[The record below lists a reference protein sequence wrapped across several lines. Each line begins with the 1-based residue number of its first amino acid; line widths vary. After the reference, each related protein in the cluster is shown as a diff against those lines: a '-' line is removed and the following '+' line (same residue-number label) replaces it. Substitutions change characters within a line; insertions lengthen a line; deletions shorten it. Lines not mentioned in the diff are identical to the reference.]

1 MKVLIIG
8 GTGLISTVITR
19 LLVERE
25 YEVFIYNRG
34 IRESEI
40 PDRTVRIL
48 GDRRKRDQFETQMTE
63 AGNFDC
69 VIDMICFT
77 PEDAKS
83 AIRAFRGRIGQ
94 YILCSTV
101 AVYTKSVKRY
111 PVTEETERDPAPS
124 FVYAYNKARCEEII
138 LKAHDQNDFP
148 VTIIRPSHTY
158 GESGTILH
166 TLGWGTDYLDR
177 LRKRKP
183 IVVHGDGTSLW
194 SPCYKADM
202 GRAFVGAVG
211 NPKAIGKSYHV
222 TGGQWMTWNCYN
234 NGVAE
239 AMGVA
244 PPRLIHIPTDV
255 LEKIAPEQAN
265 LCIEDL
271 RFNNIFDNTAARTDL
286 GFRCT
291 VPWVEGVRRTVA
303 WLDEHNQIKNSD
315 DESFYDQIISAWEHM
330 VTNMTHELSDESN

>member
-8 GTGLISTVITR
+8 GTGLISTVVTR
-19 LLVERE
+19 LLIERE
-25 YEVFIYNRG
+25 HEVLIYNRG
-34 IRESEI
+34 IRESKI
-40 PDRTVRIL
+40 PDKTVRIL
-48 GDRRKRDQFETQMTE
+48 GDRRNREQFEMKMAE
-63 AGNFDC
+63 AGDFDC

-77 PEDAKS
+77 PEDAES
-83 AIRAFRGRIGQ
+83 AVRAFRGRTEQ

-101 AVYTKSVKRY
+101 AVYTKSVKHY
-111 PVTEETERDPAPS
+111 PVTEDTERNPSPS
-124 FVYAYNKARCEEII
+124 FVYGYNKARCENII
-138 LKAHDQNDFP
+138 LKAHDQGDFP

-177 LRKRKP
+177 LRKGKP
-183 IVVHGDGTSLW
+183 IVVHGDGSSLW

-211 NPKAIGKSYHV
+211 NPKALGKSYHV
-222 TGGQWMTWNCYN
+222 TAEEWMTWNCYHRE
-234 NGVAE
+234 VAE
-239 AMGVA
+239 AMGA
-244 PPRLIHIPTDV
+244 PPPRLVHIPTDL

-271 RFNNIFDNTAARTDL
+271 RFNNIFDNISARTDL
-286 GFRCT
+286 GFRST

-303 WLDEHNQIKNSD
+303 WLDKRGQIENSD
-315 DESFYDQIISAWEHM
+315 DGTFYDQIIAAWERL
-330 VTNMTHELSDESN
+330 VANMTHDLMSQE